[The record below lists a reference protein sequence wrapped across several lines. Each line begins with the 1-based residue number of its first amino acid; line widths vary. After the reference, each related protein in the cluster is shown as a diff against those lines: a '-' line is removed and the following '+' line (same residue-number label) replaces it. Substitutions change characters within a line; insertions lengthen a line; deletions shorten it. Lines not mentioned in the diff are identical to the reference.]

1 MTTDLETAGPGTGRD
16 HAGAASGGLRLVE
29 TVTGPATPA
38 EVRDAVTEVL
48 AAHSPVTA
56 WHTADAPDGLSR
68 AMGIRIAGHRV
79 HLALEPAAPA
89 RHRTLDPVV
98 PEPGLWRTSVLSDAP
113 AGAALPA
120 PVRQIVAAVRER
132 ADRLTREEVA
142 AVWSSMPLLRHFA
155 DRGPEIGDWA
165 LVFRD
170 HYVENS
176 VGFLLAAERAG
187 IPAEWIYALAK
198 GDRTAGRHRVHAWF
212 RARGYRSAVLDN
224 SVIDGTAPGQEVA
237 AAQVVAADVDRFIA
251 AAHRA
256 GRRVLVIDD
265 GGLLARAQGPA
276 RLVSE
281 PVDAVVELTVSGLKR
296 IGAGALPCVP
306 VFNIARS
313 QLKSLLSYEEI
324 ADSCLRRLRELVPG
338 QKFIGRRVVAVGF
351 GTLGSRLARRLRS
364 LGCRVTVV
372 DQDTLALI
380 QAAEQGFETEPTL
393 AAALRR
399 CTPFLVTGSTGEPL
413 LGGEEL
419 ALLPDGVLLA
429 GFATKDFS
437 LLSTGGAGDGA
448 ETLTGVGVRYRLPDG
463 GRATLLGDGRSLN
476 LFDYEGIPNGGYDA
490 YRAGTLIAVR
500 ELCRRADTL
509 APGVH
514 VDEVDE
520 AVRTAG
526 LFEAYY
532 DTYIA
537 DTAPGRAGAAPQAAA
552 ATAAGAARP

>member
-1 MTTDLETAGPGTGRD
+1 MTTDVETAGPDTGLGD
-16 HAGAASGGLRLVE
+16 ADGASAGLRLIE
-29 TVTGPATPA
+29 AVTGPA
-38 EVRDAVTEVL
+38 
-48 AAHSPVTA
+48 SPVDVREAVAEALGPRFAAAA
-56 WHTADAPDGLSR
+56 WHEADGTDALAGVIGLR
-68 AMGIRIAGHRV
+68 LAGHRV
-79 HLALEPAAPA
+79 HLAVEAAAPA

-98 PEPGLWRTSVLSDAP
+98 PEPRLWRTAVLTDAP
-113 AGAALPA
+113 AGAPLPE
-120 PVRQIVAAVRER
+120 PVRVIVAAVRQR
-132 ADRLTREEVA
+132 ADRLTAEEA
-142 AVWSSMPLLRHFA
+142 DGVWSSMPLLRHFA
-155 DRGPEIGDWA
+155 DRGEQIQDWA

-187 IPAEWIYALAK
+187 IPQEWIYALAK
-198 GDRTAGRHRVHAWF
+198 GDRTSGRHRVHAWF

-237 AAQVVAADVDRFIA
+237 AARQVAADVDRFIA

-256 GRRVLVIDD
+256 GRRVLVVDD
-265 GGLLARAQGPA
+265 GGLLARGAGPS
-276 RLVSE
+276 RLVTE

-296 IGAGALPCVP
+296 IGAGPPPAVP
-306 VFNIARS
+306 VFNVARS

-324 ADSCLRRLRELVPG
+324 ADSCLRRLRELLPG

-364 LGCRVTVV
+364 VGCRVTVV
-372 DQDTLALI
+372 DTDTLALI

-393 AAALRR
+393 HAALRR
-399 CTPFLVTGSTGEPL
+399 CAPFLVTGSTGEPL
-413 LGGEEL
+413 LRPEDL
-419 ALLPDGVLLA
+419 PLLPDGVLLA

-437 LLSTGGAGDGA
+437 ILSTGGAGTPEDA
-448 ETLTGVGVRYRLPDG
+448 LTGVGIRYRLPG
-463 GRATLLGDGRSLN
+463 GGAATLLGDGRSLN
-476 LFDYEGIPNGGYDA
+476 LFDYEGIPNSGYDA

-514 VDEVDE
+514 VREVDE
-520 AVRTAG
+520 AVRSAG

-537 DTAPGRAGAAPQAAA
+537 EAAPDRTCASEPEE
-552 ATAAGAARP
+552 RP

>member
-1 MTTDLETAGPGTGRD
+1 MTTEVEAESPGD
-16 HAGAASGGLRLVE
+16 VAAAFTGLRLLDA
-29 TVTGPATPA
+29 VTGPVPPA
-38 EVRDAVTEVL
+38 AVRDAVS
-48 AAHSPVTA
+48 AALGPHFPAAA
-56 WHTADAPDGLSR
+56 WHTVDGPDGLPR
-68 AMGIRIAGHRV
+68 TIGIRVAGRRV
-79 HLALEPAAPA
+79 HLDLAPAAPA

-98 PEPGLWRTSVLSDAP
+98 PEPALWRTSVLTDAP
-113 AGAALPA
+113 AGLPLPE
-120 PVRQIVAAVRER
+120 PVREIVAAVRER
-132 ADRLTREEVA
+132 ADRLTPGEVA
-142 AVWSSMPLLRHFA
+142 ALWSAMPLLRHFA
-155 DRGPEIGDWA
+155 DRGPRIDDWA

-187 IPAEWIYALAK
+187 IPREWIYALAK

-212 RARGYRSAVLDN
+212 RARGYRSDLLDN

-237 AAQVVAADVDRFIA
+237 AARLVAADVDRFIA

-265 GGLLARAQGPA
+265 GGLLARGAGA
-276 RLVSE
+276 SRLVTE

-296 IGAGALPCVP
+296 IGAGPLPAIP
-306 VFNIARS
+306 VFNVARS

-413 LGGEEL
+413 LGPDEL
-419 ALLPDGVLLA
+419 PLLPDGVLLA

-437 LLSTGGAGDGA
+437 LLSTGAAGAPADA
-448 ETLTGVGVRYRLPDG
+448 LTGIGVRYRLPG
-463 GRATLLGDGRSLN
+463 GGLATLLGDGRSLN
-476 LFDYEGIPNGGYDA
+476 LFDYEGIPNSGYDA

-500 ELCRRADTL
+500 ELCRRADEL

-520 AVRTAG
+520 AVRAAG
-526 LFEAYY
+526 LFETYY
-532 DTYIA
+532 DTYLS
-537 DTAPGRAGAAPQAAA
+537 DEDSVRTWTSPNAPVAGED
-552 ATAAGAARP
+552 RP

>member
-1 MTTDLETAGPGTGRD
+1 G
-16 HAGAASGGLRLVE
+16 
-29 TVTGPATPA
+29 TVTGPASPA
-38 EVRDAVTEVL
+38 DVCDAVSQALGPRL
-48 AAHSPVTA
+48 AEAA
-56 WHTADAPDGLSR
+56 WRTADGPDGLPR
-68 AMGIRIAGHRV
+68 TVDLRLGGHRV
-79 HLALEPAAPA
+79 RLTLEPAAPE

-98 PEPGLWRTSVLSDAP
+98 PEPALWRTAISTAAP
-113 AGAALPA
+113 ADAELPA
-120 PVRQIVAAVRER
+120 AVQEILAAVRER
-132 ADRLTREEVA
+132 ADRLTDAESA
-142 AVWSSMPLLRHFA
+142 AVWAAMPLLRHFA
-155 DRGPEIGDWA
+155 GRGRRIDGWA

-187 IPAEWIYALAK
+187 IPREWIYALAK
-198 GDRTAGRHRVHAWF
+198 GDRTSGRHRVHAWF

-237 AAQVVAADVDRFIA
+237 AAQRVAADVDRFIA

-265 GGLLARAQGPA
+265 GGLLARGPGAA

-296 IGAGALPCVP
+296 IGAGPLPGVP
-306 VFNIARS
+306 VFNVARS

-372 DQDTLALI
+372 DQDTLALV
-380 QAAEQGFETEPTL
+380 QAAEQGFETEPSL

-399 CTPFLVTGSTGEPL
+399 CTPFLVTGSTGEAL
-413 LGGEEL
+413 LGPEEL
-419 ALLPDGVLLA
+419 PLLPDGVLLA

-437 LLSTGGAGDGA
+437 LLSTGGAGTV
-448 ETLTGVGVRYRLPDG
+448 ESVLTGVGVRHRLPG
-463 GRATLLGDGRSLN
+463 GGVATLLGDGRSLN
-476 LFDYEGIPNGGYDA
+476 LFEYEGIPNSGYDA

-500 ELCRRADTL
+500 ELCHRADAL

-514 VDEVDE
+514 VREVDE
-520 AVRTAG
+520 AVRAAG
-526 LFEAYY
+526 LYEAYY

-537 DTAPGRAGAAPQAAA
+537 DTPAGRTAPAPAAA
-552 ATAAGAARP
+552 GEARP

>member
-1 MTTDLETAGPGTGRD
+1 MTTDVEAAAPGTGRGD
-16 HAGAASGGLRLVE
+16 DAAAFTGLRLIE
-29 TVTGPATPA
+29 AVTGPVSPA
-38 EVRDAVTEVL
+38 DVRDAVSEAL
-48 AAHSPVTA
+48 GPQFPAAA
-56 WHTADAPDGLSR
+56 WHTLDGPDGLPR
-68 AMGIRIAGHRV
+68 AIGIRIAGHRV
-79 HLALEPAAPA
+79 HLDLEPAAPA

-98 PEPGLWRTSVLSDAP
+98 PEPALWRTAVLTDAP
-113 AGAALPA
+113 TGVALPE
-120 PVRQIVAAVRER
+120 PVREIVTAVRER
-132 ADRLTREEVA
+132 ADRLTREEVD
-142 AVWSSMPLLRHFA
+142 AVWSAMPLLRHFA
-155 DRGPEIGDWA
+155 DQGPVVGDWA

-187 IPAEWIYALAK
+187 IPREWIYSLAK

-212 RARGYRSAVLDN
+212 RARGYRSALLDN

-237 AAQVVAADVDRFIA
+237 AARRVAADVDRFIA

-265 GGLLARAQGPA
+265 GGLLARSAGPT

-296 IGAGALPCVP
+296 IGAGPLPSVP
-306 VFNIARS
+306 VFNVARS

-324 ADSCLRRLRELVPG
+324 ADSCLRRLREMLPG

-351 GTLGSRLARRLRS
+351 GTLGARLARRLRS

-393 AAALRR
+393 PAALRR
-399 CTPFLVTGSTGEPL
+399 CRPFLVTGSTGEPL
-413 LGGEEL
+413 LRPEEL
-419 ALLPDGVLLA
+419 PLLPDGVLLA

-437 LLSTGGAGDGA
+437 LLSTGGAGA
-448 ETLTGVGVRYRLPDG
+448 PEHTLTGVGVRYRLPGG

-476 LFDYEGIPNGGYDA
+476 LFEYEGIPNSGYDA

-500 ELCRRADTL
+500 ELCRRADEL

-514 VDEVDE
+514 VREVDE
-520 AVRTAG
+520 AVRAAG
-526 LFEAYY
+526 LFETYY
-532 DTYIA
+532 DTYVAEAPA
-537 DTAPGRAGAAPQAAA
+537 DLTRDAPHAAA
-552 ATAAGAARP
+552 EGQARP

>member
-1 MTTDLETAGPGTGRD
+1 MTVEVETTTVRGEPADSGRD
-16 HAGAASGGLRLVE
+16 FASLRLIE
-29 TVTGPATPA
+29 ALTGPATPD
-38 EVRDAVTEVL
+38 EVRDAVSEAV
-48 AAHSPVTA
+48 APHPVTA
-56 WHTADAPDGLSR
+56 WHTDESPDGTPRTVAL
-68 AMGIRIAGHRV
+68 RIAGHHVRLV
-79 HLALEPAAPA
+79 WEPAAPA

-98 PEPGLWRTSVLSDAP
+98 PEPALWRTAVLADVTE
-113 AGAALPA
+113 GAQLPA
-120 PVRQIVAAVRER
+120 PVREIVEAVRER
-132 ADRLTREEVA
+132 TDRLTHAEVDA
-142 AVWSSMPLLRHFA
+142 LWSAMPLLRHFA
-155 DRGPEIGDWA
+155 HRGPEIGDWA

-187 IPAEWIYALAK
+187 IPREWIYALAK

-212 RARGYRSAVLDN
+212 RARGYRSDVLDN
-224 SVIDGTAPGQEVA
+224 SVIDGTALGQEVPA
-237 AAQVVAADVDRFIA
+237 ARRVGADVDRFIA

-265 GGLLARAQGPA
+265 GGLLARGPGSV

-296 IGAGALPCVP
+296 IGSGPPPAVP
-306 VFNIARS
+306 VFNVARS

-351 GTLGSRLARRLRS
+351 GTLGARLARRLRS

-372 DQDTLALI
+372 DQDTLTLI

-393 AAALRR
+393 NAALRR
-399 CTPFLVTGSTGEPL
+399 CSPFLVTGSTGEPL
-413 LGGEEL
+413 LRAEDL
-419 ALLPDGVLLA
+419 PLLPDGVLLA

-437 LLSTGGAGDGA
+437 LLSTGGAGLP
-448 ETLTGVGVRYRLPDG
+448 ESTLTGVGARYRLPG
-463 GRATLLGDGRSLN
+463 GGLATLLGDGRSLN
-476 LFDYEGIPNGGYDA
+476 LFEYEGIPNSGYDA

-500 ELCRRADTL
+500 ELCRRAAAL

-514 VDEVDE
+514 VREVDE
-520 AVRTAG
+520 AVRDAG
-526 LFEAYY
+526 LFETYY
-532 DTYIA
+532 ETYVA
-537 DTAPGRAGAAPQAAA
+537 DTPPGQAQ
-552 ATAAGAARP
+552 GRGRP